1 MTDLRNVEIRFARN
15 ADWELMRRV
24 NQHSPN
30 ICSMSTF
37 VLIRASGLSCLDYF
51 NSIPFRIAKVI
62 SLKYIFDHIVSHFLF
77 KTYP

>member
-1 MTDLRNVEIRFARN
+1 
-15 ADWELMRRV
+15 
-24 NQHSPN
+24 
-30 ICSMSTF
+30 MSTIT
-37 VLIRASGLSCLDYF
+37 VLIRASRLSCLDYF